1 MPSNHARIDADL
13 VQKTQY
19 KIPPN
24 KTAKKTA
31 PKPWPLPEFCI
42 PEHGYQIL
50 LI

>member
-1 MPSNHARIDADL
+1 MSSNHARIDADL

-24 KTAKKTA
+24 KTAKKIP
-31 PKPWPLPEFCI
+31 PKPWPLSEFCI

-50 LI
+50 L